1 MVLICLWSRLDP
13 HSSPNFK
20 PELAARVLPQTTWR
34 TSSYICLASQS
45 STPRFHRASRQLPTF
60 SSDAYLLKHAY
71 MDIRDLLVRH
81 EKLVHL
87 NDGNKDGSTSTRPR
101 KASSANTQASPTKS
115 QADSEMLGMQ
125 PSPVSP
131 IQSRFAPVSA
141 PDATM
146 SAVASTMAPDSRIA
160 PRPTAACNL
169 DLLSDAATHLA
180 SGGDV
185 NPMQAMMP
193 DMSQGQPNMGRVDG
207 LSSYNDRTRDTD
219 PALYAT
225 SFPVTTAPYSVGPAT
240 FPMTTASM
248 PVTSASFPFTPVSQQ
263 PVFEGY
269 DMFMDDISSQSHFLP
284 AGVDGDQSFGVW
296 PRGSASGFPSR
307 FPSLAP
313 ESSTE
318 AVNRMPEDGN
328 RTAAWRISANDHG
341 IIKNRLDEFSS
352 VLPNDFVFPSR
363 HTLTRYLEGY
373 ISGFQEHLP
382 FLHIPTLSP
391 TEMAPELLLAIA
403 SVGAQYRF
411 ESNRGH
417 ALWYAAKSVALEQTR
432 RRHSHEIHS
441 LLPTPA
447 AYSPHSTRAS
457 PSSGFRHSFTSVHS
471 DRPVTQETHREP

>member
-1 MVLICLWSRLDP
+1 
-13 HSSPNFK
+13 
-20 PELAARVLPQTTWR
+20 
-34 TSSYICLASQS
+34 
-45 STPRFHRASRQLPTF
+45 
-60 SSDAYLLKHAY
+60 

-87 NDGNKDGSTSTRPR
+87 SDGSKDGAPSSTTRQRKPSST
-101 KASSANTQASPTKS
+101 NTQSSPTKS
-115 QADSEMLGMQ
+115 QPDTEMLGMQ
-125 PSPVSP
+125 QQNAQP
-131 IQSRFAPVSA
+131 QFAPA

-146 SAVASTMAPDSRIA
+146 SAVVSSLPSDSRVA
-160 PRPTAACNL
+160 PRPAAACNL

-185 NPMQAMMP
+185 NPMQAMLP
-193 DMSQGQPNMGRVDG
+193 DMGQTQSSMGRVDG
-207 LSSYNDRTRDTD
+207 LPAYTDRGREPD
-219 PALYAT
+219 PTVYST
-225 SFPVTTAPYSVGPAT
+225 TFPVTTAPFAVSSAP
-240 FPMTTASM
+240 FLTTSAPF
-248 PVTSASFPFTPVSQQ
+248 PVTSAPFAITSGPQQ
-263 PVFEGY
+263 PPFESY
-269 DMFMDDISSQSHFLP
+269 DLFMDDISSQSHFLP
-284 AGVDGDQSFGVW
+284 ATVDADQSFGVW
-296 PRGSASGFPSR
+296 PRGPASSFPSR

-313 ESSTE
+313 EASTDGI
-318 AVNRMPEDGN
+318 NRTQEDGM
-328 RTAAWRISANDHG
+328 RAPAWRISANDHG

-411 ESNRGH
+411 ESHRGH
-417 ALWYAAKSVALEQTR
+417 ALWYAAKAVALEQIR
-432 RRHSHEIHS
+432 RRHSHEVHT

-471 DRPVTQETHREP
+471 DRPMTQETHRELLYVVSEICSAIPSR

>member
-1 MVLICLWSRLDP
+1 
-13 HSSPNFK
+13 
-20 PELAARVLPQTTWR
+20 
-34 TSSYICLASQS
+34 
-45 STPRFHRASRQLPTF
+45 
-60 SSDAYLLKHAY
+60 

-87 NDGNKDGSTSTRPR
+87 NDGNSKDGSAASTRPR
-101 KASSANTQASPTKS
+101 KPSTANTQSSPTKS
-115 QADSEMLGMQ
+115 HADTDMLDMQQSPTQQAQ
-125 PSPVSP
+125 P
-131 IQSRFAPVSA
+131 RFIATSA

-146 SAVASTMAPDSRIA
+146 SAVVSTLSPDSRIA

-185 NPMQAMMP
+185 NPMQAMIS
-193 DMSQGQPNMGRVDG
+193 DMSQAQPTMGRVDG
-207 LSSYNDRTRDTD
+207 MASYNDRAREQDS
-219 PALYAT
+219 AVYSA
-225 SFPVTTAPYSVGPAT
+225 SFPTTTAPYSVGSAT
-240 FPMTTASM
+240 FPMTSSSM

-269 DMFMDDISSQSHFLP
+269 DLFMDDINSQSHFLP
-284 AGVDGDQSFGVW
+284 AGVDTDQSFGVW
-296 PRGSASGFPSR
+296 PRGPVSSFPSR

-313 ESSTE
+313 ESSTDG
-318 AVNRMPEDGN
+318 VNRMQEEGM
-328 RTAAWRISANDHG
+328 RAAAWRISANDHG
-341 IIKNRLDEFSS
+341 AIKNRLDEFSS

>member
-1 MVLICLWSRLDP
+1 M
-13 HSSPNFK
+13 SP
-20 PELAARVLPQTTWR
+20 
-34 TSSYICLASQS
+34 
-45 STPRFHRASRQLPTF
+45 
-60 SSDAYLLKHAY
+60 LKHAY

-87 NDGNKDGSTSTRPR
+87 SDGNKDGALSSTARQRRTST
-101 KASSANTQASPTKS
+101 ATMQASPTKS
-115 QADSEMLGMQ
+115 QPDTEMLGV
-125 PSPVSP
+125 PS
-131 IQSRFAPVSA
+131 QHGQATFGSA
-141 PDATM
+141 PDAAM
-146 SAVASTMAPDSRIA
+146 SAVVSTLPPDSRIA
-160 PRPTAACNL
+160 PRPATACNL

-193 DMSQGQPNMGRVDG
+193 DMNQAQPGLGRADG
-207 LSSYNDRTRDTD
+207 LPSYGDRGREPD
-219 PALYAT
+219 PAVYST
-225 SFPVTTAPYSVGPAT
+225 SFPVTSAPFAVTSAA
-240 FPMTTASM
+240 FPI
-248 PVTSASFPFTPVSQQ
+248 TSASFPVTAAPFPITSGPQHTP
-263 PVFEGY
+263 FESY
-269 DMFMDDISSQSHFLP
+269 DLFMDDISSQSHFLP
-284 AGVDGDQSFGVW
+284 AAVDSDQTFSVW
-296 PRGSASGFPSR
+296 PRGSGSSFPSR

-313 ESSTE
+313 ESS
-318 AVNRMPEDGN
+318 VDGINRMQEDGMK
-328 RTAAWRISANDHG
+328 APAWRISAGDHG
-341 IIKNRLDEFSS
+341 TIKNRLDEFSS

-411 ESNRGH
+411 ESHRGN
-417 ALWYAAKSVALEQTR
+417 ALWYAAKAVAVEQIR
-432 RRHSHEIHS
+432 RRHSHEVHT

-471 DRPVTQETHREP
+471 DRPMTQETHREP

>member
-1 MVLICLWSRLDP
+1 
-13 HSSPNFK
+13 
-20 PELAARVLPQTTWR
+20 
-34 TSSYICLASQS
+34 
-45 STPRFHRASRQLPTF
+45 
-60 SSDAYLLKHAY
+60 

-87 NDGNKDGSTSTRPR
+87 NDGSNKDGSTTSTRPR
-101 KASSANTQASPTKS
+101 KPSLANTQSSPTKS
-115 QADSEMLGMQ
+115 QADTDILGMQ
-125 PSPVSP
+125 QSPVQPSQP
-131 IQSRFAPVSA
+131 RYIPASA
-141 PDATM
+141 SDASM
-146 SAVASTMAPDSRIA
+146 SAVVSTLSPDSRIA
-160 PRPTAACNL
+160 PRPAAACNL
-169 DLLSDAATHLA
+169 DLLSDAATHIA

-185 NPMQAMMP
+185 NPMQAMMS
-193 DMSQGQPNMGRVDG
+193 DMGQAQPGLGRVDG
-207 LSSYNDRTRDTD
+207 MATYSDRTREPDTTVYS
-219 PALYAT
+219 A
-225 SFPVTTAPYSVGPAT
+225 SFPVTTAPYSVGAAT
-240 FPMTTASM
+240 FPMTSASL
-248 PVTSASFPFTPVSQQ
+248 PVTSASFPFTTASQQ
-263 PVFEGY
+263 PLYDGY
-269 DMFMDDISSQSHFLP
+269 DLFMDDITSQSHFLP
-284 AGVDGDQSFGVW
+284 VDADQSLGW
-296 PRGSASGFPSR
+296 PRGAVSSFPSR

-313 ESSTE
+313 ESSTDG
-318 AVNRMPEDGN
+318 VNRMPEEGM
-328 RTAAWRISANDHG
+328 RAAAWRISANDHVA
-341 IIKNRLDEFSS
+341 IKNRLDEFSS

>member
-1 MVLICLWSRLDP
+1 
-13 HSSPNFK
+13 
-20 PELAARVLPQTTWR
+20 
-34 TSSYICLASQS
+34 
-45 STPRFHRASRQLPTF
+45 
-60 SSDAYLLKHAY
+60 

-87 NDGNKDGSTSTRPR
+87 NDGNNKDGSTASTRPR
-101 KASSANTQASPTKS
+101 KPSTANTQSSPTKS
-115 QADSEMLGMQ
+115 QADTEMLGMQ
-125 PSPVSP
+125 QSPVQQAQP
-131 IQSRFAPVSA
+131 RFIPASA

-146 SAVASTMAPDSRIA
+146 SAVVSTLSPDSRIA
-160 PRPTAACNL
+160 PRPAAACNL

-185 NPMQAMMP
+185 NPMQAMIS
-193 DMSQGQPNMGRVDG
+193 DMSQAQPTMGRVDG
-207 LSSYNDRTRDTD
+207 MASYNDRAREPD
-219 PALYAT
+219 PAVYSA
-225 SFPVTTAPYSVGPAT
+225 SFPATTAPYSVGSAT
-240 FPMTTASM
+240 FPMTSSSM

-269 DMFMDDISSQSHFLP
+269 DLFMDDINSQSHFLP
-284 AGVDGDQSFGVW
+284 AGVDTDQSFGVW
-296 PRGSASGFPSR
+296 PRGPVSSFPSR

-313 ESSTE
+313 ESSTDG
-318 AVNRMPEDGN
+318 VNRMPEEGM
-328 RTAAWRISANDHG
+328 RAAAWRISANDHG
-341 IIKNRLDEFSS
+341 AIKNRLDEFSS